1 MALKAMNS
9 EKIMGVKHC
18 EWAYSA
24 FTGQI
29 ISDGT

>member
-1 MALKAMNS
+1 MTLKAVNS

-18 EWAYSA
+18 ERAYSG
-24 FTGQI
+24 FTSQI